1 MAAVAGDS
9 DGGDVD
15 DPQAASATV
24 VTTTSARA
32 RPREGSR
39 GVMPGESN
47 LDPMTPPP
55 TGADATTLAAAVD
68 PDDDELRA
76 ADGRVPG
83 RRGRATRQRL
93 LERTAEM
100 LQTSNYRDLKVV
112 DIARGA
118 GTSPATFYQY
128 FPEVESAIL
137 VLAEEMAAEGSALTT
152 IVRDGTWKGRNGYG
166 TAEALVDGFMGFWED
181 HRSVMRVVD
190 LATEEGDQRFRNI
203 RTRLLNEVVVAL
215 AEVIGRL
222 QKDGRHPP
230 EVEPMAAAG
239 VLVAMLAHVAAHR
252 YGFEFWGIRTDDTR
266 RSMARIV
273 FTTVTGQKPPT
284 GS

>member
-1 MAAVAGDS
+1 
-9 DGGDVD
+9 
-15 DPQAASATV
+15 
-24 VTTTSARA
+24 
-32 RPREGSR
+32 
-39 GVMPGESN
+39 
-47 LDPMTPPP
+47 MTPPP
-55 TGADATTLAAAVD
+55 TSADAATLAAAGD

-76 ADGRVPG
+76 ADRVLDR

-137 VLAEEMAAEGSALTT
+137 VLAEEMALEGSALTA
-152 IVRDGTWKGRNGYG
+152 IVHDGSWKGRHGYG

-215 AEVIGRL
+215 ADVIARL
-222 QKDGRHPP
+222 QKDGRHPA
-230 EVEPMAAAG
+230 EVDPMAAAG

-273 FTTVTGQKPPT
+273 FTTVTGQKPPS